1 MKKIFA
7 ALLLAMLLA
16 LPLVACNKTPNTP
29 PDNGQEE
36 ITETEIT
43 GITFSDANFDF
54 DGQEHAVTV
63 TGIIPDGVSVS
74 YANNKGTDAGTYN
87 ATATLSGTGY

>member
-54 DGQEHAVTV
+54 DGQEHAVKIGRAHV
-63 TGIIPDGVSVS
+63 
-74 YANNKGTDAGTYN
+74 
-87 ATATLSGTGY
+87 

>member
-43 GITFSDANFDF
+43 GITFSA
-54 DGQEHAVTV
+54 A
-63 TGIIPDGVSVS
+63 
-74 YANNKGTDAGTYN
+74 
-87 ATATLSGTGY
+87 